1 VSSLPLAAAPDVVT
15 LTISVDDAELP
26 RTVPILGVEVLSQAN
41 RVPYARLRIGDGD
54 SARGDFPQSSGD
66 LFLPGASLSI
76 SAGYHGQ
83 TKAVFSG
90 VVLGQRVV
98 VRPGSSWLEVECRD
112 AAFKMTLVRRNRY
125 FQNQSDSDVAGTLL
139 DVYQGD
145 GVSAGDITA
154 TTVVHPQLLQYQ
166 ATDWDFMISR
176 LEAAGQICF
185 VDGGKVSSVKPSLS
199 GDAVADLGFGSTVLE
214 LDAEIDARTQTGGVR
229 ALAWDPSGQSLL
241 DVSAADPQWG
251 GNGNLSAGKLSGA
264 AGRKEDLLWHGGT
277 LASDELQSLADG
289 AMLRARLA
297 AARGRVRFQGL
308 TAVRPGSVLTLSR
321 LSDRFNGTVYV
332 TGVRHEFS
340 AGNWTTDAEFG
351 MPRETHAERVAMSHL
366 PAAGLAAAV
375 HGLQVGIVT
384 ELAGDPDEE
393 HRIRVKVP
401 LAGMDEK
408 GVWARVATLDAGDQ
422 RGTVFRPEKKDEV
435 VLGFFHG
442 DPAQPVVLGMLHSSA
457 KAPPITPTDANDLKG
472 YVSRSKVALRIDD
485 KKKVAILETPGG
497 NRLTL
502 SDDDGGIKL
511 EDQNGNSIVMSK
523 DGIALKSDKK
533 AVTIKAKSDLTVEA
547 KNAEIK
553 ATSGAT
559 VKGGSKAEI
568 SSSGQ
573 LTVKG
578 SMVMI
583 N

>member
-1 VSSLPLAAAPDVVT
+1 
-15 LTISVDDAELP
+15 
-26 RTVPILGVEVLSQAN
+26 
-41 RVPYARLRIGDGD
+41 
-54 SARGDFPQSSGD
+54 
-66 LFLPGASLSI
+66 
-76 SAGYHGQ
+76 
-83 TKAVFSG
+83 
-90 VVLGQRVV
+90 
-98 VRPGSSWLEVECRD
+98 
-112 AAFKMTLVRRNRY
+112 MTLVRKNRY
-125 FQNQSDSDVAGTLL
+125 FEKQSDSDVVAALL
-139 DVYQGD
+139 SDYSSD
-145 GVSAGDITA
+145 GISAGDITS
-154 TTVVHPQLLQYQ
+154 TSVVHPQLLQYQ

-185 VDGGKVSSVKPSLS
+185 VDGGTISSSTPSLS
-199 GDAVADLGFGSTVLE
+199 GEPVADVGFGATVLE

-241 DVSAADPQWG
+241 DVSATDPQWS
-251 GNGNLSAGKLSGA
+251 GNGNLSTDTLSGA
-264 AGRKEDLLWHGGT
+264 AGRKEDLLWHGGA
-277 LASDELQSLADG
+277 LASDELQSIADG

-297 AARGRVRFQGL
+297 ATCGRVRFPGV
-308 TAVRPGSVLTLSR
+308 TAVKPGSVLTLSR

-340 AGNWTTDAEFG
+340 GGNWTTDAEFG
-351 MPRETHAERVAMSHL
+351 MPRETHAERVSMSHV
-366 PAAGLAAAV
+366 PAGGLAPAV

-384 ELAGDPDEE
+384 ELAGDPGKE

-401 LAGMDEK
+401 LAGMDEQ

-422 RGTVFRPEKKDEV
+422 RGTVFRPEKTDEV

-457 KAPPITPTDANDLKG
+457 KALPLTPTDHNDEKG
-472 YVSRSKVALRIDD
+472 YVSRSKVALKFDD

-502 SDDDGGIKL
+502 SDDDGGITL
-511 EDQNGNSIVMSK
+511 EDQNGNAIVMSK
-523 DGIALKSDKK
+523 DGISLKSDKK
-533 AVTIKAKSDLTVEA
+533 AVTIKAKSDLKVEA
-547 KNAEIK
+547 TNAEIK

>member
-15 LTISVDDAELP
+15 LAITVGGAELP
-26 RTVPILGVEVLSQAN
+26 GTVPVLGAEVVTQAN
-41 RVPYARLRIGDGD
+41 RVPYARLRVGDGD
-54 SARGDFPQSSGD
+54 SARGDFLQSSGA
-66 LFLPGASLSI
+66 LFVPGASVSI
-76 SAGYHGQ
+76 AAGYHGKTQ
-83 TKAVFSG
+83 PVFSG
-90 VVLGQRVV
+90 VVLTQRLV
-98 VRPGSSWLEVECRD
+98 VRRGSSWLEVECRD
-112 AAFKMTLVRRNRY
+112 PVFTMTLVRRNRY
-125 FQNQSDSDVAGTLL
+125 FEKQSDSDVAGTLL
-139 DVYQGD
+139 DAYGAD
-145 GVSAGDITA
+145 GVSAGTITA

-166 ATDWDFMISR
+166 ATDWDFMVSR
-176 LEAAGQICF
+176 LEAAGQLCF
-185 VDGGKVSSVKPSLS
+185 VDAGKVSSSKPSLS
-199 GDAVADLGFGSTVLE
+199 GAPVADLGFGATVLE

-241 DVSAADPQWG
+241 DVSAADPQWS
-251 GNGNLSAGKLSGA
+251 GNGNLSAGTLSGA

-277 LASDELQSLADG
+277 LASDELQSMADG

-297 AARGRVRFQGL
+297 ASRGRVRFQGL
-308 TAVRPGSVLTLSR
+308 TAVTPGSVLTLSR

-340 AGNWTTDAEFG
+340 GGNWTTDAEFG
-351 MPRETHAERVAMSHL
+351 LPRETHAERVAMSHL

-384 ELAGDPDEE
+384 DLAGDPGKEF
-393 HRIRVKVP
+393 RIRVKVP
-401 LAGMDEK
+401 LAGMDEQ

-422 RGTVFRPEKKDEV
+422 RGTLFRPEKKDEV
-435 VLGFFHG
+435 VLGFFHD

-457 KAPPITPTDANDLKG
+457 KAPPMTPTDDNDEKG
-472 YVSRSKVALRIDD
+472 YVSRGKLALRFDD
-485 KKKVAILETPGG
+485 KKKVVILETPGG

-502 SDDDGGIKL
+502 SDDAGGITIA
-511 EDQNGNSIVMSK
+511 DQNGNAIVMNK
-523 DGIALKSDKK
+523 DGIALTSDKK
-533 AVTIKAKSDLTVEA
+533 AVTIKANSDFKVGA

-553 ATSGAT
+553 ATSAAT
-559 VKGGSKAEI
+559 VKGSSKAEI